1 MKDQHKTEEQFIDEL
16 TQLRRRVAELEA
28 PDAGHKRTEEALRES
43 EERFHKIFDHSND
56 AILIID
62 PARDEILD
70 VNSMACSMLGYSCE
84 ELLSLPISAVHP
96 EEMPRLRAF
105 AQSVFEYGQ
114 GWTRRVPRFV

>member
-1 MKDQHKTEEQFIDEL
+1 MKDK
-16 TQLRRRVAELEA
+16 
-28 PDAGHKRTEEALRES
+28 DAGHKRTEEALRES

-70 VNSMACSMLGYSCE
+70 VNSMACRMLGYSRE

-96 EEMPRLRAF
+96 GEMPRLQEF
-105 AQSVFEYGQ
+105 AQSVFEHGQ
-114 GWTRRVPRFV
+114 GWTDELTCFTKSEEALPSEISASVIDISGRV